1 MVDRWTRTP
10 FKGNTLPPGFTKE
23 DVDAFVIGR
32 TQASDNVV
40 RAHGPGS
47 PPIPHSSTVD
57 LTPVER
63 YLECAPSIL
72 GG

>member
-47 PPIPHSSTVD
+47 PPDPTLIYS
-57 LTPVER
+57 
-63 YLECAPSIL
+63 
-72 GG
+72 